1 VPRLKSTDKVKC
13 TRARKAGGRYKFKRT
28 GRDAQLKL
36 GATKSNAWRDELV
49 NHQAGDAED
58 DSRDG

>member
-1 VPRLKSTDKVKC
+1 MHPPKKS
-13 TRARKAGGRYKFKRT
+13 RRPLQIQEHR
-28 GRDAQLKL
+28 RDVQLKL